1 MRASLS
7 AAAAAGAE
15 AATTRGGSAGRGKFG
30 GGKGHAVVAAP
41 PMQLSSRAPSSPYPS
56 SASPTRRGGRPESSF
71 ASADRRRGG
80 GGGGGGDRAPLP
92 RVDGGISSGNGGGLR
107 FSTSTSSALPPPLSS
122 ASEAA
127 AARAGL
133 GQFEPAWTKE
143 DEEAVRA
150 ASAAS
155 VAVPEPSSSSTSS
168 SSKAAAAAV
177 AAPAPPLPLLLSM
190 SADELKALAVSD
202 GESAYRGQQVFDSIT
217 KGAATVDEIR
227 GIPAGWKAKLSEK
240 GFQVGRAS
248 VHSSALSADG
258 TQKLLL
264 RLSDGHVVEAVG
276 IPSRDGARLTVCV
289 SSQVGCPMRCSF
301 CATGKGGYARNLTQ
315 AEIVGQVIAVRAAFE
330 ARAKEQ
336 GKNGSSSPVPNS
348 RVIPT
353 RVSNVVFMGMGEP
366 ALNLKA
372 VLPALREINSRLG
385 VGARRL
391 TLSTVGV
398 PNTIAT
404 RLAAENL
411 QFTLAVSLHAPTQ
424 ELREKLVPSAKAYPL
439 DALLSDC
446 QAYFEASGGRR
457 VTFEYALLSGVNDS
471 QAHAAQLARLL
482 KRYDLRS
489 HVNLIPF
496 NPIGDLSPFAAPP
509 RASAAAFE
517 AALTAAGVPASV
529 RGARGSDASAAC
541 GQLRNE
547 HQRRGAALGPMPVP
561 PQEVGLGGGG
571 AEGAAAVALV

>member
-1 MRASLS
+1 MPS
-7 AAAAAGAE
+7 AA
-15 AATTRGGSAGRGKFG
+15 S
-30 GGKGHAVVAAP
+30 
-41 PMQLSSRAPSSPYPS
+41 
-56 SASPTRRGGRPESSF
+56 
-71 ASADRRRGG
+71 D
-80 GGGGGGDRAPLP
+80 
-92 RVDGGISSGNGGGLR
+92 
-107 FSTSTSSALPPPLSS
+107 
-122 ASEAA
+122 AA

-133 GQFEPAWTKE
+133 GQFEPAWTRE

-155 VAVPEPSSSSTSS
+155 VAVPEPRASSSSASE
-168 SSKAAAAAV
+168 APA
-177 AAPAPPLPLLLSM
+177 AAPAPAPPPLLLSM
-190 SADELKALAVSD
+190 SADELKALAVSH
-202 GESAYRGQQVFDSIT
+202 GESAYRGTQVFDSIT
-217 KGAATVDEIR
+217 KGAATIAEIR
-227 GIPAGWKAKLSEK
+227 GIPPGWRAKLSEE
-240 GFQVGRAS
+240 GFDVGRAP

-264 RLSDGHVVEAVG
+264 RLHDGHVVEAVG
-276 IPSRDGARLTVCV
+276 IPSRDGVRLTVCV

-301 CATGKGGYARNLTQ
+301 CATGKGGYARNLTT
-315 AEIVGQVIAVRAAFE
+315 AEIVGQVIAVRGAFE
-330 ARAKEQ
+330 RRAAAAKEE
-336 GKNGSSSPVPNS
+336 GAGGAPTSARRP
-348 RVIPT
+348 IPT

-366 ALNLKA
+366 ALNLRA
-372 VLPALREINSRLG
+372 VLPALREINGRLG

-509 RASAAAFE
+509 RAAAAAFE

-529 RGARGSDASAAC
+529 RGSRGSDASAAC

-547 HQRRGAALGPMPVP
+547 HQRRGAALGPMPLEP
-561 PQEVGLGGGG
+561 VGLG
-571 AEGAAAVALV
+571 ASAAAAGAAASAALV

>member
-1 MRASLS
+1 MRFATSD
-7 AAAAAGAE
+7 AAA
-15 AATTRGGSAGRGKFG
+15 S
-30 GGKGHAVVAAP
+30 
-41 PMQLSSRAPSSPYPS
+41 PS
-56 SASPTRRGGRPESSF
+56 
-71 ASADRRRGG
+71 
-80 GGGGGGDRAPLP
+80 PLP
-92 RVDGGISSGNGGGLR
+92 SD
-107 FSTSTSSALPPPLSS
+107 
-122 ASEAA
+122 AA

-155 VAVPEPSSSSTSS
+155 VAVPERPVSASASSGSEASSG
-168 SSKAAAAAV
+168 
-177 AAPAPPLPLLLSM
+177 APPHSPPPLLLSM
-190 SADELKALAVSD
+190 SAEELRALAVSH
-202 GESAYRGQQVFDSIT
+202 GEAAYRGTQAFDSLT
-217 KGAATVDEIR
+217 KGAASVAEIR
-227 GIPAGWKAKLSEK
+227 GIPPAWRAKLQAG
-240 GFQVGRAS
+240 GFEVGRAP

-264 RLSDGHVVEAVG
+264 RLQDGHVVEAVG

-301 CATGKGGYARNLTQ
+301 CATGKGGYARNLTT
-315 AEIVGQVIAVRAAFE
+315 AEIVGQVIAVRGAFE
-330 ARAKEQ
+330 ERARAAAASAKKGSE
-336 GKNGSSSPVPNS
+336 GAAASSSS
-348 RVIPT
+348 RARIIPT

-366 ALNLKA
+366 ALNLRA
-372 VLPALREINSRLG
+372 VLPALREINGRLG

-424 ELREKLVPSAKAYPL
+424 ELRERLVPSARAYPL
-439 DALLSDC
+439 DALLGDC

-457 VTFEYALLSGVNDS
+457 VTFEYALLAGVNDS

-496 NPIGDLSPFAAPP
+496 NPIGDASPFAAPP
-509 RASAAAFE
+509 RAAAAAFE
-517 AALTAAGVPASV
+517 AALAAAGVPASV

-547 HQRRGAALGPMPVP
+547 HQRRGAALGPMPLEP
-561 PQEVGLGGGG
+561 VGLGGGA
-571 AEGAAAVALV
+571 AEAVAAAAKAAAALV

>member
-1 MRASLS
+1 LRFATS
-7 AAAAAGAE
+7 AAASLPSAA
-15 AATTRGGSAGRGKFG
+15 S
-30 GGKGHAVVAAP
+30 
-41 PMQLSSRAPSSPYPS
+41 
-56 SASPTRRGGRPESSF
+56 
-71 ASADRRRGG
+71 D
-80 GGGGGGDRAPLP
+80 
-92 RVDGGISSGNGGGLR
+92 
-107 FSTSTSSALPPPLSS
+107 
-122 ASEAA
+122 AA

-133 GQFEPAWTKE
+133 GQFEPAWTRE

-155 VAVPEPSSSSTSS
+155 VAVPEPRASSSSASE
-168 SSKAAAAAV
+168 APA
-177 AAPAPPLPLLLSM
+177 AAPAPAPPPLLLSM
-190 SADELKALAVSD
+190 SADELKALAVSH
-202 GESAYRGQQVFDSIT
+202 GESAYRGTQVFDSIT
-217 KGAATVDEIR
+217 KGAATIAEIR
-227 GIPAGWKAKLSEK
+227 GIPPGWRAKLSEE
-240 GFQVGRAS
+240 GFDVGRAP

-264 RLSDGHVVEAVG
+264 RLHDGHVVEAVG

-301 CATGKGGYARNLTQ
+301 CATGKGGYARNLTT
-315 AEIVGQVIAVRAAFE
+315 AEIVGQVIAVRGAFE
-330 ARAKEQ
+330 RRAAAAKEE
-336 GKNGSSSPVPNS
+336 GAGGAPTSARRP
-348 RVIPT
+348 IPT

-366 ALNLKA
+366 ALNLRA
-372 VLPALREINSRLG
+372 VLPALREINGRLG
-385 VGARRL
+385 IGARRL

-509 RASAAAFE
+509 RAAAAAFE

-529 RGARGSDASAAC
+529 RGSRGSDASAAC

-547 HQRRGAALGPMPVP
+547 HQRRGAALGPMPLEP
-561 PQEVGLGGGG
+561 VGLGAAAAG
-571 AEGAAAVALV
+571 AGAAAAAALV

>member
-1 MRASLS
+1 MR
-7 AAAAAGAE
+7 
-15 AATTRGGSAGRGKFG
+15 F
-30 GGKGHAVVAAP
+30 P
-41 PMQLSSRAPSSPYPS
+41 
-56 SASPTRRGGRPESSF
+56 
-71 ASADRRRGG
+71 
-80 GGGGGGDRAPLP
+80 
-92 RVDGGISSGNGGGLR
+92 
-107 FSTSTSSALPPPLSS
+107 TSTSPSS
-122 ASEAA
+122 SSEAA

-155 VAVPEPSSSSTSS
+155 VSVAAAATEPSSSGAAAS
-168 SSKAAAAAV
+168 AAAAAS
-177 AAPAPPLPLLLSM
+177 PSPSPPPPTQQQRVLLSM
-190 SADELKALAVSD
+190 SAEELRALALAD
-202 GESAYRGQQVFDSIT
+202 GEAAYRGTQVFDSIT
-217 KGAATVDEIR
+217 KGASTIEEIR
-227 GIPAGWKAKLSEK
+227 GIPASWRAELSAKGLT
-240 GFQVGRAS
+240 VGRAAL
-248 VHSSALSADG
+248 HSAALSADG

-264 RLSDGHVVEAVG
+264 RLADGHVIETVG
-276 IPSRDGARLTVCV
+276 IPSRDGTRLTVCV

-301 CATGKGGYARNLTQ
+301 CATGKGGYARNLTT

-330 ARAKEQ
+330 ERAK
-336 GKNGSSSPVPNS
+336 KTSSSTAAAAAAAAADASSGSSSSSS
-348 RVIPT
+348 RARSKPSSNKPIPT

-366 ALNLKA
+366 ALNLRA
-372 VLPALREINSRLG
+372 VLPALREINGRLG

-424 ELREKLVPSAKAYPL
+424 ELRERLVPSAKAYPL

-446 QAYFEASGGRR
+446 AAYFEASGGRR

-496 NPIGDLSPFAAPP
+496 NPIGDLAPFAAPP
-509 RASAAAFE
+509 RAAAAAFE
-517 AALTAAGVPASV
+517 AALAAAGVPASV

-547 HQRRGAALGPMPVP
+547 HQRRGAALGPMPQPV
-561 PQEVGLGGGG
+561 VLGGGAGGGG
-571 AEGAAAVALV
+571 AEGAAAAAALV